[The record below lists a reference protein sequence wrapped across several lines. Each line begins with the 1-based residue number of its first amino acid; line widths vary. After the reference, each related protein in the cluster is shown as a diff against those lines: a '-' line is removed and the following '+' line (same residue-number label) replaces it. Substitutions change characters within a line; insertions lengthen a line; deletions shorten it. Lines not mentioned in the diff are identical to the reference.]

1 MPVLVNRSRPDMPVL
16 QARRSTL
23 GLPEA
28 LLFGEWTTTGL
39 ARCFGQLN
47 HAVQRCSDDTVTR
60 WDLSGISRMDHTGAL
75 FLWRTW
81 GQAFPAHL
89 VLPAPLSSYFRV
101 LSPDRGPE
109 GVSVGT
115 TRSLQR
121 LVESLGHGTI
131 NLVTHASAIT
141 SLMSVLT
148 LDLINLLRYPRRWPA
163 REITATVFRA
173 GVQALG
179 IIGLVGF
186 LIGVVLSY
194 VAGGQLRE
202 FGIENY
208 IVNLLG
214 IGCVRELGP
223 LLAAIIVAGRSG
235 SAIAAQLG
243 VMRLNEELNALT
255 TIGVRYTQ
263 RLVVPKV
270 IALAIV
276 QPLLGLWTSALALLG
291 GMLAAHWSLGID
303 YSYFVGSLVSAVPA
317 SNYWLG
323 LGKSV
328 VFGTIIALVACSYG
342 LRIKPNTESLGAGT
356 TASVVI
362 AISSVL
368 VADAIAAVLFAD
380 VGTGL

>member
-1 MPVLVNRSRPDMPVL
+1 MPVEVSRPRSDLPVL
-16 QARRSTL
+16 HARRTTY

-28 LLFGEWTTTGL
+28 VLSGHWTTTGI
-39 ARCFGQLN
+39 ARCFGLLN
-47 HAVQRCSDDTVTR
+47 QAIEPYSHNTATR
-60 WDLSGISRMDHTGAL
+60 WNLSGISRMDHTGAL

-81 GQAFPAHL
+81 GYAFPAQL
-89 VLPAPLSSYFRV
+89 VMPEPLSSYFRV
-101 LSPDRGPE
+101 LSSDRGPE
-109 GVSVGT
+109 AVSVGT
-115 TRSLQR
+115 TRTLRR
-121 LVESLGHGTI
+121 LVEGLGQGTI
-131 NLVTHASAIT
+131 NLVTHTSAIA

-148 LDLINLLRYPRRWPA
+148 LDLISLVRDPRRWPA
-163 REITATVFRA
+163 REISATVYRA

-208 IVNLLG
+208 VVNLLG

-243 VMRLNEELNALT
+243 VMRVNEELNALT

-291 GMLAAHWSLGID
+291 GMLAAHWSLAID

-328 VFGTIIALVACSYG
+328 VFGMIIALVACSYG
-342 LRIKPNTESLGAGT
+342 LRIKPNTESLGNGT

-368 VADAIAAVLFAD
+368 VADAIAAVLFAG